1 MAMNDEQIEEVAK
14 GLGAMLDELR
24 RQGGHA
30 YSGQLLAKNIGA
42 YKRFKWTHH
51 HPVRDA
57 LVLAIVE
64 MVSALKRE
72 GRNDMI
78 KVTLK
83 LTDDQ
88 NAALREIRE
97 VAGLL
102 PAVPRRRGV

>member
-1 MAMNDEQIEEVAK
+1 
-14 GLGAMLDELR
+14 
-24 RQGGHA
+24 
-30 YSGQLLAKNIGA
+30 
-42 YKRFKWTHH
+42 
-51 HPVRDA
+51 